1 MASSAQIELW
11 HAEKV
16 ATQAAVQEAPN
27 SIRYA
32 AFGETRI
39 SDADLERLVGA
50 VPAGLA
56 PALRQRAYYFVPLA
70 IADTGENLIAPAY
83 SVELGDRAVCHRNAA
98 FGDTEAV
105 FISTRLVEDRF
116 GLAFEFF
123 INVAHNF
130 VETAGVPDSFSTL
143 VWSQAEAQVRGETSQ
158 DAWEARRRAQD
169 PLAGAKTHGAS
180 FHDASSLGTSPSG
193 TKPSGA
199 IPLGATIDERAR
211 MSFFDSSFSDA
222 LAVYMLSLA
231 VDFDYHDLREREY
244 PLLAAPALAERL
256 RHVASIFPANPGYE
270 FQVLYRR
277 KG

>member
-1 MASSAQIELW
+1 MPSSAQIELW

-16 ATQAAVQEAPN
+16 ATQAVVQEAPN
-27 SIRYA
+27 GIRYA

-39 SDADLERLVGA
+39 SDADLKRLVGA

-130 VETAGVPDSFSTL
+130 VETTGVPDSFSTL
-143 VWSQAEAQVRGETSQ
+143 AWSQAEAQVRGETSQ

-169 PLAGAKTHGAS
+169 PHADAKTSGANL
-180 FHDASSLGTSPSG
+180 LGASPSG
-193 TKPSGA
+193 AT
-199 IPLGATIDERAR
+199 PLSASPLSMTIDERAR

-256 RHVASIFPANPGYE
+256 RHVASLFPANPGYE
-270 FQVLYRR
+270 FQILYRR